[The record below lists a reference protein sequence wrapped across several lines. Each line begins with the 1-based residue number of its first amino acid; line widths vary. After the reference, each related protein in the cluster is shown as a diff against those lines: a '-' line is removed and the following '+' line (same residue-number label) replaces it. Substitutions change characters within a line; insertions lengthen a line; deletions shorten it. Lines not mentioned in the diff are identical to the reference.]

1 VTKGFRHLLCS
12 QAKKL
17 ESSGTIKEERYKEM
31 CRLVVEA
38 FTKDE
43 GSMQYEAFAALNAII
58 QEFKGHSLHLF
69 ESMLQ
74 TDKRTRF
81 VLVNFLQDYTYAP
94 YVL

>member
-1 VTKGFRHLLCS
+1 
-12 QAKKL
+12 
-17 ESSGTIKEERYKEM
+17 M

-58 QEFKGHSLHLF
+58 QEFKSHSLHLF

-81 VLVNFLQDYTYAP
+81 VCRKFSAKLYTYSVFFNIIRV
-94 YVL
+94 YS